1 MAQLRQ
7 RKADLE
13 ALGASLYCVVPM
25 DGYRTAT
32 FKKGSAGPYT
42 TLSDPAGR
50 ACVIYGVAKQLV
62 VHNEW
67 VNSPSVF
74 IVDRKGIIRYSHV
87 GKSWGNRPLANTL
100 LAEVKKAGT

>member
-1 MAQLRQ
+1 MAQLRKK
-7 RKADLE
+7 KAAIE

-32 FKKGSAGPYT
+32 FKKGSAGPYV

-50 ACVIYGVAKQLV
+50 ACAIYGVAKQLV

-67 VNSPSVF
+67 VNSPSMF
-74 IVDRKGIIRYSHV
+74 IVDLKGIIRYSYV
-87 GKSWGNRPLANTL
+87 GKSWGDRPSANTL
-100 LAEVKKAGT
+100 LIEIKKAGS